1 MAPTLEEMRLA
12 CDKPIDS
19 HPLGKPIASNAPT
32 SSPARSN
39 DSEAYTQEELEAV
52 EDEMEVTSYSARDG
66 RPPSSKPKLSGSS
79 TSAASPASP
88 TSLHGS
94 GPSSLMSGSFQLR
107 CGGVAAELELS
118 CSILT

>member
-19 HPLGKPIASNAPT
+19 HPFGKPIASNAPT

-66 RPPSSKPKLSGSS
+66 RSPSSKPKPSILSPSKERGTMDEGCRKLRKMQLAPHASGS
-79 TSAASPASP
+79 
-88 TSLHGS
+88 
-94 GPSSLMSGSFQLR
+94 
-107 CGGVAAELELS
+107 
-118 CSILT
+118 